1 MKAYK
6 CDRCGE
12 FYDKEAT
19 SIQSGNYYVL
29 KNPHN
34 ASSKLDLCP
43 KCQREINECMD
54 IYKED

>member
-19 SIQSGNYYVL
+19 SIQGGNYYVL
-29 KNPHN
+29 KILTVQ
-34 ASSKLDLCP
+34 AQSL
-43 KCQREINECMD
+43 
-54 IYKED
+54 IYVPSVSGK